1 MKQLLVIISL
11 LFTALSVCAQGSD
24 YILVRKHNNR
34 TLKTYFPGNFISAE
48 TYDGFRIN
56 GVIKAISNDSLVFQ
70 QQETRLVGSEFGSR
84 IDTVRYTLSINY
96 RAIKKFNFYGYQPD
110 AKKKGFSQITIPKLL
125 IIGGAGFLTLE
136 LVNTAY
142 RKESLTE
149 GKKLSSLTIA
159 AGVAGMGFLW
169 KFISDKR
176 NRVGGKYKVVYVKGG
191 NNNAPLK

>member
-1 MKQLLVIISL
+1 MKQLQGIILLL
-11 LFTALSVCAQGSD
+11 LFFSLASAQESD
-24 YILVRKHNNR
+24 YILIKKHNNR

-56 GVIKAISNDSLVFQ
+56 GTIKAINNDSITFQ
-70 QQETRLVGSEFGSR
+70 QQETRLVAAEFGSR
-84 IDTVRYTLSINY
+84 IDTVRFTLSISY
-96 RAIKKFNFYGYQPD
+96 RSIKKFNFVGYQPD

-125 IIGGAGFLTLE
+125 IIGGFGFLTLE

-149 GKKLSSLTIA
+149 GNKLGTLAIA
-159 AGVAGMGFLW
+159 AGVAGTGFLW
-169 KFISDKR
+169 KFIASKR
-176 NRVGGKYKVVYVKGG
+176 NRVGGKYKVVYVKAG